1 MGYCALVCN
10 GDVSKPDENNLLLI
24 TKEASLCY
32 FYPVRLLLK
41 WSWLLT
47 ICFCCRRLSL
57 FSLSLLVGTD
67 IQVSISR
74 TWLYPRH
81 VTFAF
86 YSYVIISDI
95 QQATP
100 PPPDWLKNWSYQW
113 MSDILWEVVETW
125 SEWCFSPPTQ
135 SHSSGLL
142 KRTKAAGEPIS
153 LLRLVCALQVFFF
166 CLSFHRVPIVRIV
179 PIFGLCLYSTT
190 VSRSSALFDCRW
202 CQTELQNERGATQ
215 DFYFVK
221 LSTAL
226 LTSRRQE
233 DGNVRTRGGRE
244 GEEEK

>member
-86 YSYVIISDI
+86 NSYVIISDI

-166 CLSFHRVPIVRIV
+166 FACPSTEFPSLGLSPSLGCVFTVQPSPALLLCLSAAGVRQSCRMNEEQRR
-179 PIFGLCLYSTT
+179 IFTLWNCRRLC
-190 VSRSSALFDCRW
+190 
-202 CQTELQNERGATQ
+202 
-215 DFYFVK
+215 
-221 LSTAL
+221 
-226 LTSRRQE
+226 
-233 DGNVRTRGGRE
+233 
-244 GEEEK
+244 